1 MARALVIGVRKAIS
15 ALALAIVMIPSLA
28 AAQDR
33 VTLDEVLPA
42 LSGTDI
48 GAIELGAAPPPG
60 NSRIVRRSEVLN
72 ALRRAG
78 RPSDGLAIPRST
90 RIHRGA
96 RQLNETQLERLI
108 GPAVH
113 AALAPCTIGELVLP
127 EQTTLPSG
135 GLDVS
140 AEARRPSRS
149 GRATAVAIIRSGAR
163 ETRVPVRAAVTCP
176 PPSIEPGSRVNV
188 VVWVGNVRATAQGE
202 ARQPGRIGD
211 SIRVRIASGNR
222 RTVEARV
229 VNAQTVELLR

>member
-1 MARALVIGVRKAIS
+1 
-15 ALALAIVMIPSLA
+15 MIPSFA
-28 AAQDR
+28 SAQDR

-72 ALRRAG
+72 ALRRAH
-78 RPSDGLAIPRST
+78 RPTDGLAIPRST

-113 AALAPCTIGELVLP
+113 QALAPCTISNLELP
-127 EQTTLPSG
+127 DQTTLPSG

-149 GRATAVAIIRSGAR
+149 GRASAVAIIRSGAR
-163 ETRVPVRAAVTCP
+163 ETRVPIRAAVTCP
-176 PPSIEPGSRVNV
+176 PPSVEPGTRVNI
-188 VVWVGNVRATAQGE
+188 VVWVGNVRATARGE

-211 SIRVRIASGNR
+211 DIRVRINSGNR
-222 RTVEARV
+222 RTIEARV
-229 VNAQTVELLR
+229 LDSQTVELIQ